1 MNNQTNQSP
10 PPIFLL
16 SGMGAD
22 ERLFEKQ
29 LQVIPSLRVPQW
41 IAPVPRESLR
51 EYAARFAMKINPGI
65 PCYIGGASFGGF
77 VAMEMIRHLDV
88 KGCFLI
94 GSVRSPKE
102 FPPQL
107 RALRKISGVAD
118 KVPFE
123 VATLF
128 CKAAIM
134 SAGALSSNHATKLME
149 QLSDS
154 DASFL
159 RWASRAVLEWDGDGK
174 VGDLPVY
181 QIHGKNDLILPAKYT
196 TPDVIVEG
204 AGHAL
209 SMSHPGEVTEF
220 VKSRI

>member
-1 MNNQTNQSP
+1 MNKPDRQTD
-10 PPIFLL
+10 PIILL

-29 LQVIPSLRVPQW
+29 LQVIPSLRVPGW
-41 IAPVPRESLR
+41 IAPLSGESLPS
-51 EYAARFAMKINPGI
+51 YAARFAKKIDPGE

-107 RALRKISGVAD
+107 KALRKISGVAD

-128 CKAAIM
+128 CKAAMM

-174 VGDLPVY
+174 VGDLPVH
-181 QIHGKNDLILPAKYT
+181 QIHGSRDLVLPAKYT

-204 AGHAL
+204 AGHVL
-209 SMSHPGEVTEF
+209 SMSHPDEVLEF
-220 VKSRI
+220 VKSWI